1 MSDVRKSFVLALMM
15 GLALSGCTK
24 KEEQPLIPAIFF
36 ATPGKIFRRK

>member
-24 KEEQPLIPAIFF
+24 KEEQPLIPAFF
-36 ATPGKIFRRK
+36 LQRRVTR